1 MPGKPVSRR
10 TLAATSLAALS
21 AGLAAGHAG
30 VPGALVDRLKRAF
43 GAGSRAPLAPP
54 DATAAEY
61 RRQRLAMFRA
71 SPMREAEV
79 VMLGDSHTEGGPWSE
94 LLAPRQVLNRGIGWD
109 TAQDVL
115 DRLDEVIARRPKL
128 VFVLIGIVD
137 LRYGAAPN
145 EVAERIETIATRLR
159 EAGSRPVVQSVLP
172 VSARLREDTNEKVR
186 TLNERLRT
194 LPDFLDLHPTL
205 VKDGAL
211 DPALTYD
218 GVHLSGPAYL
228 SWGRLLQPAVARLES

>member
-1 MPGKPVSRR
+1 MPSKPVSRR
-10 TLAATSLAALS
+10 TLAASSVAALS
-21 AGLAAGHAG
+21 AGVVAGHAG
-30 VPGALVDRLKRAF
+30 LPGALAARLKQAL
-43 GAGSRAPLAPP
+43 GLGSRSPLAPP

-61 RRQRLAMFRA
+61 RRQRLALFRA
-71 SPMREAEV
+71 SPVRQADV

-94 LLAPRQVLNRGIGWD
+94 LLAPRPVLNRGIGWD

-115 DRLDEVIARRPKL
+115 DRLDEVIARRPKA

-137 LRYGAAPN
+137 LRYGAAPD
-145 EVAERIETIATRLR
+145 EVAARIEAIATRLR

-172 VSARLREDTNEKVR
+172 VSPRLREGTNEKVR

-194 LPDFLDLHPTL
+194 LPDFLDLHPVL

-228 SWGRLLQPAVARLES
+228 SWARQLEPVIARLEP